1 MKQRHF
7 EISCPY
13 RKNHKDDYTGDRNK
27 GYRGDRRPQ
36 GCYNCG
42 GPHLKLNYNK
52 LE

>member
-27 GYRGDRRPQ
+27 GYRVIGDHRVAIIVVGRI
-36 GCYNCG
+36 
-42 GPHLKLNYNK
+42 
-52 LE
+52 